1 VWGEHWFIRKVT
13 VWCMQMSAQVKP
25 CSRSDL
31 RIIVFIEILT
41 KILVLLNFYL
51 LKNNKSSIVV
61 IAVYFTRQLE
71 VDFAAG
77 QVCRKHVLY

>member
-1 VWGEHWFIRKVT
+1 
-13 VWCMQMSAQVKP
+13 MQMSAQVKP